1 MATKET
7 KRNADAP
14 AASSPV
20 LEKHVA
26 AAHCFEMLE
35 KQMSVLRERVDCDN
49 RPKQQLYAVIATTLL
64 AQDLVQRLL
73 AMQIVLAGE
82 V

>member
-1 MATKET
+1 MASGQSKHT
-7 KRNADAP
+7 DAP

-20 LEKHVA
+20 LEKQVA
-26 AAHCFEMLE
+26 AAHCFEMLQ
-35 KQMSVLRERVDCDN
+35 KQMCTMRARLESDN

>member
-1 MATKET
+1 MSAET
-7 KRNADAP
+7 KRKADAP

-26 AAHCFEMLE
+26 AVHCFEMLE
-35 KQMSVLRERVDCDN
+35 KQMRVLRDRLEYDS
-49 RPKQQLYAVIATTLL
+49 RPKQQLYAVVSTTLM
-64 AQDLVQRLL
+64 ASELVSRLL

-82 V
+82 M